1 MSIKLSREAI
11 KKLTPDERREY
22 DREMSR
28 ARMRRYRE
36 ANKHTQEYKDKNK
49 NYTKKYRAENRER
62 YLILNRKHNK
72 TYRAKQ
78 KAIKNAHISNRKGE
92 KLDVKEL
99 LAVRKELKNNS

>member
-11 KKLTPDERREY
+11 KKLTAGERAEY
-22 DREMSR
+22 DRQMSN
-28 ARMRRYRE
+28 ARTRKYRE

-49 NYTKKYRAENRER
+49 NYTKKYRAEHREK

-78 KAIKNAHISNRKGE
+78 KAIKNSHITNRKGE

-99 LAVRKELKNNS
+99 LAVRKELKR